1 MRDTCSLCRS
11 RLSTTVSTTEKPKQD
26 VTAMPLPVSTSTQQ
40 SSQSQSTPDPY
51 LTHFDP
57 RSEHQSY
64 KQAQMRLEEVHKEKV
79 TKVSGCLPPSS
90 LSHSFCPHFRIP
102 IKEEEEIDFENL
114 EIIIT
119 FFSVIKLSHYF
130 YYHSLRCSLLLS
142 LNFPSFF
149 FLFISFFLLDC
160 ENSV

>member
-1 MRDTCSLCRS
+1 MLILSS

-26 VTAMPLPVSTSTQQ
+26 VTAMPLPVNTSTQQ

-79 TKVSGCLPPSS
+79 TKVSG
-90 LSHSFCPHFRIP
+90 
-102 IKEEEEIDFENL
+102 
-114 EIIIT
+114 
-119 FFSVIKLSHYF
+119 
-130 YYHSLRCSLLLS
+130 
-142 LNFPSFF
+142 
-149 FLFISFFLLDC
+149 
-160 ENSV
+160 

>member
-1 MRDTCSLCRS
+1 MYILYS
-11 RLSTTVSTTEKPKQD
+11 RLSTTVSTTEKPKQE

-79 TKVSGCLPPSS
+79 TKVSRCCYHLAFAF
-90 LSHSFCPHFRIP
+90 HSFIFPWINQT
-102 IKEEEEIDFENL
+102 I
-114 EIIIT
+114 
-119 FFSVIKLSHYF
+119 
-130 YYHSLRCSLLLS
+130 LLS
-142 LNFPSFF
+142 FPSFF
-149 FLFISFFLLDC
+149 FFFIFILVHSVIHFCFHSIFLVFASSLLLNHEWCKFIEWGNKQFRETAITEDR
-160 ENSV
+160 EK

>member
-1 MRDTCSLCRS
+1 MHILYS

-79 TKVSGCLPPSS
+79 TKVSRCCYHLAFAFHSFIFPQINQTILLSFPSIFFFFFHSSS
-90 LSHSFCPHFRIP
+90 LR
-102 IKEEEEIDFENL
+102 
-114 EIIIT
+114 
-119 FFSVIKLSHYF
+119 Y
-130 YYHSLRCSLLLS
+130 SLLLS
-142 LNFPSFF
+142 FNFPCFCFF
-149 FLFISFFLLDC
+149 AFVESRMM
-160 ENSV
+160 